1 MSSPT
6 STAVEVVKR
15 FIVSEAQNATVSRID
30 LARRVGFEPLGWQV
44 EALESEADRMLFNCT
59 RQGGKSTVSA
69 ILALYNALYS
79 PGSATLIIAEGERQ
93 SKNLLKTIRAR
104 YSMLRIGE
112 RPIYES
118 RTELQLPSGS
128 FITALPGTSGASRS
142 FAEVSLLIL
151 DECARIP
158 TEAIDAAS
166 PTQSTAVNPRL
177 IALSTPFGRRGSFW
191 EWWDSGGDEWERYE
205 AHWDQCS
212 WISPEFVAHERAR
225 MSEAQFRQEYECS
238 FEDVEQSA
246 FSYSDIEAAFQHD
259 YKGWD
264 IPGALTDVKEEAGK
278 WNL

>member
-1 MSSPT
+1 MPT
-6 STAVEVVKR
+6 SLAEVSRSALSVT
-15 FIVSEAQNATVSRID
+15 TVSRID
-30 LARRVGFEPLGWQV
+30 LARRTGFEPLGWQV
-44 EALESEADRMLFNCT
+44 EALTSTAPRMLFNCT

-69 ILALYNALYS
+69 ILALHNALYS

-142 FAEVSLLIL
+142 FAGVSLLIL
-151 DECARIP
+151 DEAARIP
-158 TEAIDAAS
+158 VEAIDAAS

-191 EWWDSGGDEWERYE
+191 EWWDSGGDEWTKFSAR
-205 AHWDQCS
+205 WDECS
-212 WISPEFVAHERAR
+212 WISPEFIEHERAR
-225 MSEAQFRQEYECS
+225 MSAAQFRQEYEGA
-238 FEDVEQSA
+238 FEDTDQNV
-246 FSYSDIEAAFQHD
+246 FSYSDIEAAFRHD
-259 YKGWD
+259 YKEWD
-264 IPGALTDVKEEAGK
+264 IPGALTDVKEEVGT